1 MGRKILLIL
10 LAAVCAGLC
19 ARGAADSTATRYRLA
34 EERAARSFDG
44 REWASAAALYELMLD
59 MRPDSAEVY
68 ARAIVAS
75 AMIPDTAAT
84 TDLMQR
90 AMAHGAGLD
99 AVLAQVRGI
108 SFAIG
113 APDLYGAYL
122 HRLRA
127 AMPWMSRAL
136 DHELLRYYVF
146 RDDGPEIARYA
157 RIMLEGLPDSAEFLH
172 ALARGYMLQD
182 DMAAAVAVWE
192 KILALYPDDY
202 DSLLYLGNYYVLT
215 GRRGE
220 AEPYL
225 ARALRVRPTPY
236 VEALSAG
243 RR

>member
-1 MGRKILLIL
+1 MARKLLIIL
-10 LAAVCAGLC
+10 LAAVCTGLC
-19 ARGAADSTATRYRLA
+19 ARAGADSTATRYRLA
-34 EERAARSFDG
+34 AERAARSFDG

-75 AMIPDTAAT
+75 AMIPDTAAA

-99 AVLAQVRGI
+99 GVLARVRGI

-122 HRLRA
+122 HRLRGS
-127 AMPWMSRAL
+127 MPWMSRAL
-136 DHELLRYYVF
+136 DHELLRYYLF
-146 RDDGPEIARYA
+146 RDDGPEITRYA
-157 RIMLEGLPDSAEFLH
+157 RIMLEGLPDSADFLH
-172 ALARGYMLQD
+172 ALARGYMSQD

-192 KILALYPDDY
+192 KILSLYPEDY

-215 GRRGE
+215 GHGGQ
-220 AEPYL
+220 AAPYL
-225 ARALRVRPTPY
+225 ERALRVRPTPY
-236 VEALSAG
+236 VEALLH
-243 RR
+243 